1 MREMYWKRQKC
12 ASKKKKKKG
21 QNTDAQH
28 YHQNPNRYLEWNS
41 QMVMKA
47 LINESK
53 SLIPYGL
60 LIEDVRLCSSS
71 ILISREKV
79 IRLFI
84 I

>member
-1 MREMYWKRQKC
+1 
-12 ASKKKKKKG
+12 
-21 QNTDAQH
+21 
-28 YHQNPNRYLEWNS
+28 
-41 QMVMKA
+41 MVMKA